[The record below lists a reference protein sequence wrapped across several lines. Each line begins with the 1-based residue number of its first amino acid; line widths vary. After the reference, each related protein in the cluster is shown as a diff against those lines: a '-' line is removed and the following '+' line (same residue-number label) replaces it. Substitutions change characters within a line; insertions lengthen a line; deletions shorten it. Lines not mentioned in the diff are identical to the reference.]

1 MSTGPAGD
9 GRSVG
14 WTDTGDSRGLSPV
27 VGVVLL
33 IGIVVLGTV
42 LVTLVG
48 GAALDDS
55 RSSVE
60 VSRAEGAM
68 AELDARASDT
78 ALGLDE
84 TSARDVAFGPT
95 GRDGRLYTTHESWI
109 RVSIVNAS
117 TGVADATVVNESLGT
132 VTYANGETTVAYEG
146 GGVWRADG
154 GNATILSPPE
164 FHFRNTTLTLPI
176 VSVDGDAALTE
187 EFRVQR
193 AESPVR
199 KYPNTSAGLVN
210 RVSDS
215 KVDITV
221 HSTYYLA
228 WGQYFEDTTDGIV
241 TYDHG
246 RETVTV
252 RFLSV
257 PKWVGLGDGIVA
269 TSGQGEV
276 KIPGNSVYIDSY
288 NSSTG
293 TGRYT
298 DTQGANGSIVVVN
311 DVWVTG
317 TADILGNVR
326 SGRVATLSGN
336 TNVSGAVYW
345 TAGYDPK
352 GAQVSGGDEQIE
364 GVAAFEPID
373 AYVLSTVAEVKAS
386 NNNSD
391 VPEISG
397 NQLTG
402 TATLNTG
409 RYYLERID
417 VGPGHT
423 LDIDTNGG
431 DVVIAVEDTIT
442 VEGNGGNAAAI
453 QVTGG
458 GTVTLFVVGDEAVD
472 LEVGKNGRIDV
483 PDERSG
489 QFRVYGTKEFD
500 AVITSNTGN
509 TLRFEGVIYAPAG
522 SSGTGS
528 VTIGQADFYGAI
540 VTGSLEIKQG
550 ANIHYDLGLGREKF
564 PRAPSVSRL
573 EYMHVA
579 VHPIEITSR

>member
-1 MSTGPAGD
+1 
-9 GRSVG
+9 
-14 WTDTGDSRGLSPV
+14 
-27 VGVVLL
+27 
-33 IGIVVLGTV
+33 
-42 LVTLVG
+42 
-48 GAALDDS
+48 
-55 RSSVE
+55 
-60 VSRAEGAM
+60 
-68 AELDARASDT
+68 
-78 ALGLDE
+78 
-84 TSARDVAFGPT
+84 
-95 GRDGRLYTTHESWI
+95 
-109 RVSIVNAS
+109 
-117 TGVADATVVNESLGT
+117 
-132 VTYANGETTVAYEG
+132 
-146 GGVWRADG
+146 
-154 GNATILSPPE
+154 
-164 FHFRNTTLTLPI
+164 
-176 VSVDGDAALTE
+176 
-187 EFRVQR
+187 
-193 AESPVR
+193 
-199 KYPNTSAGLVN
+199 
-210 RVSDS
+210 
-215 KVDITV
+215 
-221 HSTYYLA
+221 
-228 WGQYFEDTTDGIV
+228 
-241 TYDHG
+241 
-246 RETVTV
+246 
-252 RFLSV
+252 
-257 PKWVGLGDGIVA
+257 
-269 TSGQGEV
+269 
-276 KIPGNSVYIDSY
+276 
-288 NSSTG
+288 
-293 TGRYT
+293 
-298 DTQGANGSIVVVN
+298 
-311 DVWVTG
+311 
-317 TADILGNVR
+317 
-326 SGRVATLSGN
+326 
-336 TNVSGAVYW
+336 
-345 TAGYDPK
+345 
-352 GAQVSGGDEQIE
+352 VSGGDEQIE